1 MAHDGDVKLEHRLE
15 DFAVEQTC
23 RDCLAT
29 IDLVRTI
36 MDPATGRTVRICSN
50 APIAAIALGTIRRS
64 RPLRR
69 PGN

>member
-23 RDCLAT
+23 RDCTAA

-36 MDPATGRTVRICSN
+36 MDPCDWSHRPDVRMLRLRPSHLGRLEE
-50 APIAAIALGTIRRS
+50 AAH
-64 RPLRR
+64 LRR

>member
-29 IDLVRTI
+29 TDLVRTI
-36 MDPATGRTVRICSN
+36 MVPATGRTVRMFECSDC
-50 APIAAIALGTIRRS
+50 GHRTWDD
-64 RPLRR
+64 
-69 PGN
+69 